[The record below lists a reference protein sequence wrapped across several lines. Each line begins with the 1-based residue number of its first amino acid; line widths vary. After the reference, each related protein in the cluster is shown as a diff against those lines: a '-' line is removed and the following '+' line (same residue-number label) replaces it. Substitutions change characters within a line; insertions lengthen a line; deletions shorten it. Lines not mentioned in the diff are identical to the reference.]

1 MAGRGRRVAGWH
13 GGGVVACSALRRSY
27 RDVLRGHCPDLV
39 VLHLEASKELLEQR
53 LAERSGHFMPASLL
67 DSQLATLE
75 PLEPDER
82 GVTLSAALPTE
93 ELVDAY
99 VRS

>member
-1 MAGRGRRVAGWH
+1 M
-13 GGGVVACSALRRSY
+13 LRR
-27 RDVLRGHCPDLV
+27 HCPDLV

-67 DSQLATLE
+67 ESQLATLE

-82 GVTLSAALPTE
+82 GVTLSAALPTA
-93 ELVDAY
+93 ELVGAY

>member
-1 MAGRGRRVAGWH
+1 M
-13 GGGVVACSALRRSY
+13 LRA
-27 RDVLRGHCPDLV
+27 DCPGLV
-39 VLHLEASKELLEQR
+39 VLYLEASPELLTQR

-93 ELVDAY
+93 QLVNAY